1 MPGKIHVPV
10 SFSMDGLDAVQRKLK
25 GIAGTAVKVGS
36 AVAAA
41 AGAIGGKFVINAIEG
56 SRDLERNLEGLQTVF
71 KGSTDQM
78 LEFSESAYK
87 MGLSLSEAAKSA
99 TFIGSV
105 LKQSGFSIEQTADLT
120 EDLVS
125 LGADLALTYGYDV
138 QEALLGMT
146 ALFRGE
152 YDPIEKF
159 GVAMKQSEIDAEKLA
174 RGLGNLTGAEERFAD
189 QQIRVEFLMDRASDA
204 LGAVGRQQ
212 NNLAVQQNVL
222 NSSFN
227 NLRDTVAVGLLPA
240 LANLTSQL
248 SDGLMRATPAVKDAF
263 DAFAVPVERIG
274 QVIVDMVEPAIVAV
288 AGALEKFGHWLTV
301 VTNPTT
307 VWGEK
312 LLNVWINIQLL
323 GDQVNELSYK
333 IFGNADAIEVLAGA
347 LGVVVSVIDWTI
359 VAFQNILIY
368 LEEIIPNGWNLFAA
382 AAELAMARFVN
393 ALDVFDQEKNNIEL
407 ARAEEAYENLTST
420 IKGNI
425 DARIAGNTASREA
438 AKVMAQEEFAAW
450 KLERSLSRL
459 PTTSRID
466 ILQEELKSLKKFKA
480 PQEAIDAVNA
490 ELKKLLGVQD
500 DGGGSGDTGTGGE
513 TVKDFVAEF
522 YEKLTNEVKKQSAKL
537 KLEGLGLTEALI
549 GQVLNSQGWE
559 AIFKDIIA
567 GGEKAARKLQAAFN
581 VTAAGLGELEKL
593 EEERLERQQEIN
605 DLLQEQADLQAQ
617 LAIDIADTT
626 KAYADFLATTLQLV
640 NSIDALNTYE
650 REIGRFEDKTRG
662 DLSRIE
668 QQIEN
673 AFDNGR
679 LLKDAKDNL
688 ISYARTEL
696 TILSDIQ
703 RQRDELLAQRNNAAD
718 VIFGVADAVAST
730 GNLISLLGDIS
741 NKVSEVQVSEV
752 FEDIVKTAGSL
763 EGFKVTMT
771 RNFTD
776 VITETVDKSAQL
788 TNNFQSMIDRT
799 KLFIENLI
807 ELRKLGLDPFLFQQL
822 VDAGMEAGGATAQA
836 LVEGGTD
843 TINEVNA
850 LTAELEAL
858 GVQLGEETYEVTK
871 DSGNKF
877 ISGLV
882 DGMDEELASLEAKAK
897 DIADTFAESFA
908 QSLSEAMT
916 SALEVALDEIR
927 SAFGLLMAELE
938 KQKSATRGFTLPET
952 KISGGGTHMTTAVF
966 DPVTGELIR
975 SFSAPIGSDLI
986 RDGIVNPDYFK
997 DYDVAE
1003 VMTTRG
1009 GNSGNTINLTVNAD
1023 NRIGG
1028 AAAGEEVINALKVW
1042 NTLNGDYQTS
1052 LSGFGS

>member
-10 SFSMDGLDAVQRKLK
+10 SFGVNGLDQVQRSLK
-25 GIAGTAVKVGS
+25 GIARTAASVGG

-56 SRDLERNLEGLQTVF
+56 ARDLERNLEGLQTVF

-78 LEFSESAYK
+78 VQFSESAYK
-87 MGLSLSEAAKSA
+87 MGLSLSEAAKAS

-120 EDLVS
+120 EELVS

-174 RGLGNLTGAEERFAD
+174 RGMGGLTGAAERFAD
-189 QQIRVEFLMDRASDA
+189 QQIRVEFLMERASDA
-204 LGAVGRQQ
+204 LGAVDRQQ
-212 NNLAVQQNVL
+212 NNLTVQQNAL
-222 NSSFN
+222 NASFN
-227 NLRDTVAVGLLPA
+227 NMRDTVATGLLPV
-240 LANLTSQL
+240 LADLAGQL
-248 SDGLMRATPAVKDAF
+248 SDSLMRATPNLKDGF
-263 DAFAVPVERIG
+263 DALVVPVERLG
-274 QVIVDMVEPAIVAV
+274 QVVVDLVEPAI
-288 AGALEKFGHWLTV
+288 GALADAMQTFGNNLTV
-301 VTNPTT
+301 ITNPTT
-307 VWGEK
+307 VAGEK
-312 LLNVWINIQLL
+312 ILTLGINVRILVDQFAALIDPLYESSGGFVSITDVL
-323 GDQVNELSYK
+323 GFLVE
-333 IFGNADAIEVLAGA
+333 A
-347 LGVVVSVIDWTI
+347 IDWVI
-359 VAFQNILIY
+359 VGFQNMIIW
-368 LEEIIPNGWNLFAA
+368 LEEWLPNAWNYFAA
-382 AAELAMARFVN
+382 SIELAMAKFVN
-393 ALDVFDQEKNNIEL
+393 FVDIFNQESNNIEL
-407 ARAEEAYENLTST
+407 DRAQKAFDNLTST
-420 IKGNI
+420 INGNI
-425 DARIAGNTASREA
+425 AARIANNNASREA
-438 AKVMAQEEFAAW
+438 TKTMKQEEFAAW
-450 KLERSLSRL
+450 KLEKSLATL
-459 PTTSRID
+459 PKSSRID
-466 ILQEELKSLKKFKA
+466 ILEEELRTLRKFKA

-500 DGGGSGDTGTGGE
+500 DDGGSGSTTGGGE

-522 YEKLTNEVKKQSAKL
+522 YTKLTDEVKKQSAKL

-559 AIFKDIIA
+559 AIFNDIIA
-567 GGEKAARKLQAAFN
+567 GGEAAARKLQAAFN
-581 VTAAGLGELEKL
+581 TTAAGLSELEKF
-593 EEERLERQQEIN
+593 EEERLAREQEIN
-605 DLLQEQADLQAQ
+605 DLLQEQADLQEQ
-617 LAIDIADTT
+617 LTIDITDTT
-626 KAYADFLATTLQLV
+626 EAYADFLAKTLKV
-640 NSIDALNTYE
+640 VDSVDALNTYE
-650 REIGRFEDKTRG
+650 REIGRFEDQTRG

-673 AFDNGR
+673 AFDNGM
-679 LLKDAKDNL
+679 LLENAKNSL
-688 ISYARTEL
+688 IAYARTEL
-696 TILSDIQ
+696 SILSDIQ
-703 RQRDELLAQRNNAAD
+703 RQRDELLAQRNAAAD

-730 GNLISLLGDIS
+730 GNLINLLGDVS
-741 NKVSEVQVSEV
+741 DKVSEVQVSEV

-763 EGFKVTMT
+763 EGFKVTLT

-788 TNNFQSMIDRT
+788 TSNFQAVIDRT
-799 KLFIENLI
+799 KMFIENLI

-836 LVEGGTD
+836 LVEGGAD

-871 DSGNKF
+871 DSGNRF

-897 DIADTFAESFA
+897 DIADTFAQSFA

-927 SAFGLLMAELE
+927 SAFALLMAELE
-938 KQKSATRGFTLPET
+938 KQKDVSRGFTLPET
-952 KISGGGTHMTTAVF
+952 KTTAGGTHMTTAVF
-966 DPVTGELIR
+966 DPVTGELLR
-975 SFSAPIGSDLI
+975 SYTAPVGSDLI
-986 RDGIVNPDYFK
+986 SGGIVNPDYFQ
-997 DYDVAE
+997 DYSVAE
-1003 VMTTRG
+1003 VMAAGG
-1009 GNSGNTINLTVNAD
+1009 GNKGDIYNLTVNAD

-1028 AAAGEEVINALKVW
+1028 AAAGEEVINALKMW
-1042 NTLNGDYQTS
+1042 NTSNGDYQVS